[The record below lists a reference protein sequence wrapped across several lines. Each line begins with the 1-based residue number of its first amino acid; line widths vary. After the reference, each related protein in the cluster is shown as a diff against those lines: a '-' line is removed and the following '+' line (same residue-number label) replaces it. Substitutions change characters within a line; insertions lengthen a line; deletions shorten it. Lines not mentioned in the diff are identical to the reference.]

1 MKRKACYILPYLVFG
16 VSFLLPATAFTQTQP
31 SQSGVS
37 INHVQINRER
47 DSVRIAFDFNF
58 DNLQLR
64 SNRSLVLQPFFKGD
78 GGDQWLPA
86 IEVMGRRRYLYYLR
100 NDLLSYAEKPYRV
113 IKTGKDMQRQ
123 LPYAISLPY
132 EPWMENASL
141 YLGEDECGCGQ
152 VINMKQQPLAVA
164 DIAWHPA
171 LAYLAPKVETVK
183 SRQLSGHAYLDFPV
197 NKTEINPNYRRNPAE
212 LAKICATIDS
222 VRSDNDVR
230 IVLIHIKGYASPEGS
245 YSSNAR
251 LAEGRTNAL
260 KQYLID
266 RYALADTLF
275 NIAFEPEDW
284 QGFRKYVET
293 SNLPDKEEIIQL
305 IDSNEDIDVK
315 ERQIRA
321 RYPQSYRTLLEN
333 CYPALR
339 HSDYRIDYVIRG
351 FNVDE
356 AKQLIHTRPQN
367 LSLNE
372 MFAVAQTYQPGSDD
386 FKHVF
391 DVAVRLYPDS
401 EVANLNAACALL
413 EQGLTEQAK
422 PYLDKSGNNPQAANA
437 RGVAL
442 LLQHR
447 YDEALPLFEQ
457 ALQGGVME
465 AKANLQ
471 ILKKN

>member
-1 MKRKACYILPYLVFG
+1 
-16 VSFLLPATAFTQTQP
+16 
-31 SQSGVS
+31 
-37 INHVQINRER
+37 
-47 DSVRIAFDFNF
+47 
-58 DNLQLR
+58 
-64 SNRSLVLQPFFKGD
+64 
-78 GGDQWLPA
+78 
-86 IEVMGRRRYLYYLR
+86 
-100 NDLLSYAEKPYRV
+100 
-113 IKTGKDMQRQ
+113 
-123 LPYAISLPY
+123 
-132 EPWMENASL
+132 ME
-141 YLGEDECGCGQ
+141 D
-152 VINMKQQPLAVA
+152 
-164 DIAWHPA
+164 
-171 LAYLAPKVETVK
+171 
-183 SRQLSGHAYLDFPV
+183 
-197 NKTEINPNYRRNPAE
+197 
-212 LAKICATIDS
+212 
-222 VRSDNDVR
+222 
-230 IVLIHIKGYASPEGS
+230 
-245 YSSNAR
+245 
-251 LAEGRTNAL
+251 
-260 KQYLID
+260 
-266 RYALADTLF
+266 
-275 NIAFEPEDW
+275 
-284 QGFRKYVET
+284 
-293 SNLPDKEEIIQL
+293 
-305 IDSNEDIDVK
+305 
-315 ERQIRA
+315 
-321 RYPQSYRTLLEN
+321 

>member
-16 VSFLLPATAFTQTQP
+16 VSFLLPDTAFTQTQP
-31 SQSGVS
+31 AQSGVS
-37 INHVQINRER
+37 INNVQINRVR

-78 GGDQWLPA
+78 GGNQWLPA
-86 IEVMGRRRYLYYLR
+86 VEVMGRRRYLYYLR

-113 IKTGKDMQRQ
+113 VKTGKDMQRQ

-197 NKTEINPNYRRNPAE
+197 NKTVIYPDYRRNPSE

-222 VRSDNDVR
+222 VRADNDVR
-230 IVLIHIKGYASPEGS
+230 IVQIHIKGYASPEGS

-266 RYALADTLF
+266 RYALTDTLF

-293 SNLPDKEEIIQL
+293 SNLPDKEEIMQL
-305 IDSNEDIDVK
+305 IDSDEDIDVK

-321 RYPQSYRTLLEN
+321 RYPQSYRTLLED

-356 AKQLIHTRPQN
+356 AKQLIRTRPQN

-386 FKHVF
+386 FKYVF
-391 DVAVRLYPDS
+391 DVAVRLYSDS
-401 EVANLNAACALL
+401 EVANLNAANALL
-413 EQGLTEQAK
+413 EKGLAQQAL
-422 PYLDKSGNNPQAANA
+422 PYLMKAGESPEAANS
-437 RGVAL
+437 RGVAMRIL
-442 LLQHR
+442 ER
-447 YDEALPLFEQ
+447 YDEAIKWLQQ
-457 ALQGGVME
+457 ADNAGLKE
-465 AKANLQ
+465 AKTNLSG
-471 ILKKN
+471 IE